1 MEDIVNINEPL
12 SFEDFKNQNGIVYWW
27 ASDMMVMLGYKDMK
41 SFQKVLDRVIKALMS
56 LNIPHYENVV
66 AVKRISESGIE
77 TDDFKLTRF
86 ACYLAAMNGDPKKE
100 EVAKAQAY
108 FAAQTRQFELSL
120 QDSRGVDRILV
131 REELIEGNKALASAA
146 KNAKIEDYA
155 KFQNAGY
162 LGMYNMA
169 NWQLAKKRGVES
181 SKIFDSMSRLEL
193 AANLFR
199 VTQTEARI
207 NSQHIQGQRQLEQT
221 HYQVGKE
228 VRDIVIKNTGKAPE
242 NLPQEKSLP
251 EVKKD
256 LKIGYRE
263 MKKIDK

>member
-1 MEDIVNINEPL
+1 ML
-12 SFEDFKNQNGIVYWW
+12 
-27 ASDMMVMLGYKDMK
+27 VMLGYKDMK
-41 SFQKVLDRVIKALMS
+41 SFQKVIDRVIKALMS
-56 LNIPHYENVV
+56 LSIPHYENVV
-66 AVKRISESGIE
+66 AVKRTFADGTSA
-77 TDDFKLTRF
+77 DDFKLTRF

-100 EVAKAQAY
+100 EVARAQAY

-120 QDSRGVDRILV
+120 QDSRGIDRILI
-131 REELIEGNKALASAA
+131 REELIEGNKSLASAA
-146 KNAKIEDYA
+146 KSAHIEDYA

-169 NWQLAKKRGVES
+169 NWQLAKRRGVES

-207 NSQHIQGQRQLEQT
+207 NSQHIQGQRELEQT
-221 HYQVGKE
+221 HYQVGRE
-228 VRDIVIKNTGKAPE
+228 VRSIVIKNTGRNPE
-242 NLPQEKSLP
+242 NLPQEKALP

-256 LKIGYRE
+256 LKLGYQE
-263 MKKIDK
+263 MKKIDNNSKK